1 MATVRQLLNE
11 KGHTRSAA
19 AAVVLGVDT
28 HRLSKLDGKAH
39 KPAQTYPAELVAGN
53 ANPSL
58 SRRRLRTRD
67 NAARQALLANR
78 STMTRAFQMGNM
90 CPTCRCQW
98 SV

>member
-39 KPAQTYPAELVAGN
+39 KPAQTYPAELG
-53 ANPSL
+53 
-58 SRRRLRTRD
+58 RRE
-67 NAARQALLANR
+67 
-78 STMTRAFQMGNM
+78 
-90 CPTCRCQW
+90 C
-98 SV
+98 